1 MSKQDGIFSKYLD
14 EKGQPRK
21 LRKISTDVLKL
32 EPGDKIE
39 GIYLDQNERPWADKT
54 TGEAKTI
61 TALLFEKDNKE
72 RVIVFQDAGLKSAMQ
87 NAMIKVGDHV
97 VIEKKAKTDLGGGRS
112 VNQYDIFQY
121 ED

>member
-1 MSKQDGIFSKYLD
+1 M
-14 EKGQPRK
+14 ERK
-21 LRKISTDVLKL
+21 LRKISTDVVKL

-39 GIYLDQNERPWADKT
+39 GTYLDQNERPWVDKS

-61 TALLFEKDNKE
+61 TALLFEKENKE
-72 RVIVFQDAGLKSAMQ
+72 RIIVFQDAGLKSAMQ
-87 NAMIKVGDHV
+87 NAMIKQGDFV

-121 ED
+121 E